1 LSAVAGDFDFKAARE
16 FTQIR
21 SFVFTDEAIHVPFQ
35 LVNSASEQGK
45 FVFVHHK
52 DLGNGDED
60 VIEGESALE
69 IRWDY
74 DGLGVEKTKLLLFSS
89 EAILAMKEEA
99 C

>member
-1 LSAVAGDFDFKAARE
+1 LFEFYLESKGHNQQVDDQLSAVASDFDFKAARE
-16 FTQIR
+16 LAEVA

-35 LVNSASEQGK
+35 LVKSTSEQGK

-52 DLGNGDED
+52 DFGNGDKN

-74 DGLGVEKTKLLLFSS
+74 DGLGG
-89 EAILAMKEEA
+89 
-99 C
+99 